1 MYNSRKIV
9 HLMEYAGED
18 RSAARIRAEEEGL
31 QAKDAQSSRPNGPT
45 VYVVDDDEAMRLSLA
60 RLLRSADWNVETFAS
75 GSKFLER
82 APLTG
87 RGCILLD
94 VKMPGMNGL
103 ELHESMSGAGISL
116 PVIFLSGNSD
126 IPMSVRAMKHGA
138 VDFLVKPV
146 EDEVLF
152 QVMAQAISRHDAE
165 LEARQHRDRIAS
177 RIAQL
182 SSREHEVLKQVLQG
196 RLNKQIGFALGIAE
210 KTVKVHRSRIMEK
223 MEAGS
228 VAELVHMCDT
238 AGIEFPHSR
247 RLNPLIRLLLPNPPL
262 PWSHAPDTVD
272 KAHQKPVFLGSL
284 RAPIGLKSN
293 CP

>member
-1 MYNSRKIV
+1 VKT
-9 HLMEYAGED
+9 D
-18 RSAARIRAEEEGL
+18 TQRIHEQNNEL
-31 QAKDAQSSRPNGPT
+31 TAKGSQSLFPNGPT
-45 VYVVDDDEAMRLSLA
+45 VFVVDDDEAMRLSLT

-75 GSKFLER
+75 GRKFLER
-82 APLTG
+82 APLNG

-94 VKMPGMNGL
+94 VKMPGMDGL
-103 ELHESMSGAGISL
+103 ELHESMAAAGISL
-116 PVIFLSGNSD
+116 PVIFMSGNSD

-146 EDEVLF
+146 ADDVLF

-165 LEARQHRDRIAS
+165 LEARHHRDCIES

-210 KTVKVHRSRIMEK
+210 KTVKAHRSRVMEK

-228 VAELVHMCDT
+228 VAELVHMCD
-238 AGIEFPHSR
+238 AIGIGIPQ
-247 RLNPLIRLLLPNPPL
+247 
-262 PWSHAPDTVD
+262 AAD
-272 KAHQKPVFLGSL
+272 
-284 RAPIGLKSN
+284 
-293 CP
+293 

>member
-1 MYNSRKIV
+1 MDVKST
-9 HLMEYAGED
+9 H
-18 RSAARIRAEEEGL
+18 
-31 QAKDAQSSRPNGPT
+31 PNGPT

-94 VKMPGMNGL
+94 VKMPGMDGL
-103 ELHESMSGAGISL
+103 ELHESMAGAGISL
-116 PVIFLSGNSD
+116 PLIFLSGNSD

-146 EDEVLF
+146 EEEVLF
-152 QVMAQAISRHDAE
+152 QVMAEAIRRHDAAH
-165 LEARQHRDRIAS
+165 EAQHHRDLIMS

-182 SSREHEVLKQVLQG
+182 SSRELAVLKQVLQG

-210 KTVKVHRSRIMEK
+210 KTVKVHRSRVMEK
-223 MEAGS
+223 MEASS
-228 VAELVHMCDT
+228 VAELVHMCD
-238 AGIEFPHSR
+238 ASGIEF
-247 RLNPLIRLLLPNPPL
+247 
-262 PWSHAPDTVD
+262 
-272 KAHQKPVFLGSL
+272 HQ
-284 RAPIGLKSN
+284 AAD
-293 CP
+293 

>member
-1 MYNSRKIV
+1 
-9 HLMEYAGED
+9 
-18 RSAARIRAEEEGL
+18 
-31 QAKDAQSSRPNGPT
+31 
-45 VYVVDDDEAMRLSLA
+45 VDDDEAMRLSLA

-75 GSKFLER
+75 GSEFLER

-94 VKMPGMNGL
+94 VKMPGMDGL

-165 LEARQHRDRIAS
+165 LEARHHSDRIAS
-177 RIAQL
+177 RIALL
-182 SSREHEVLKQVLQG
+182 SSREQEVLKLVLQG
-196 RLNKQIGFALGIAE
+196 RLNKEIGFAMGIAE
-210 KTVKVHRSRIMEK
+210 KTVKVHRSRVMEK

-238 AGIEFPHSR
+238 AGIEFPQ
-247 RLNPLIRLLLPNPPL
+247 
-262 PWSHAPDTVD
+262 A
-272 KAHQKPVFLGSL
+272 AG
-284 RAPIGLKSN
+284 
-293 CP
+293 

>member
-1 MYNSRKIV
+1 VKTDTQREYNQKKN
-9 HLMEYAGED
+9 GPQ
-18 RSAARIRAEEEGL
+18 ARDG
-31 QAKDAQSSRPNGPT
+31 QASHTSGPT

-94 VKMPGMNGL
+94 VKMPGMDGL

-165 LEARQHRDRIAS
+165 LEARHHRDLIAS

-196 RLNKQIGFALGIAE
+196 RLNKQIGFALGTAE
-210 KTVKVHRSRIMEK
+210 KTVKVHRSRVMEK
-223 MEAGS
+223 LEAGS
-228 VAELVHMCDT
+228 VAELVHMCDA
-238 AGIEFPHSR
+238 AGIEFPQ
-247 RLNPLIRLLLPNPPL
+247 
-262 PWSHAPDTVD
+262 AT
-272 KAHQKPVFLGSL
+272 G
-284 RAPIGLKSN
+284 
-293 CP
+293 

>member
-1 MYNSRKIV
+1 VKTDTQRVQKQNDK
-9 HLMEYAGED
+9 EPTT
-18 RSAARIRAEEEGL
+18 
-31 QAKDAQSSRPNGPT
+31 KDAQSSHPGGLT
-45 VYVVDDDEAMRLSLA
+45 VFVVDDDEAMRLSLA

-94 VKMPGMNGL
+94 VKMPGMDGL
-103 ELHESMSGAGISL
+103 ELHESLSAVGISL

-146 EDEVLF
+146 QDEVLF
-152 QVMAQAISRHDAE
+152 QVMAQAISRHDSE
-165 LEARQHRDRIAS
+165 LEARHHRDSIAS

-182 SSREHEVLKQVLQG
+182 SAREQEVLHHVLLG
-196 RLNKQIGFALGIAE
+196 RMNKQIGFELGIAE
-210 KTVKVHRSRIMEK
+210 KTVKVHRAHVMEK

-228 VAELVHMCDT
+228 VAELVHMCDV
-238 AGIEFPHSR
+238 AGIV
-247 RLNPLIRLLLPNPPL
+247 LPQA
-262 PWSHAPDTVD
+262 SD
-272 KAHQKPVFLGSL
+272 
-284 RAPIGLKSN
+284 
-293 CP
+293 

>member
-1 MYNSRKIV
+1 VKTPTQRAPDQDQEE
-9 HLMEYAGED
+9 LP
-18 RSAARIRAEEEGL
+18 AEE
-31 QAKDAQSSRPNGPT
+31 AQSSRPGSPT
-45 VYVVDDDEAMRLSLA
+45 VYVVDDDDAMRLSLA
-60 RLLRSADWNVETFAS
+60 RLFRSADWKVEAFAS
-75 GSKFLER
+75 ADEFLDR

-94 VKMPGMNGL
+94 VQMPGMGGL
-103 ELHESMSGAGISL
+103 ELHECLSAAGISL

-152 QVMAQAISRHDAE
+152 KVMAEAIHRHDAE
-165 LEARQHRDRIAS
+165 HEVQQHRDLIMS
-177 RIAQL
+177 RIALL
-182 SSREHEVLKQVLQG
+182 SSRELEVLKQVLLG

-223 MEAGS
+223 MEASS

-238 AGIEFPHSR
+238 SGIEFQQT
-247 RLNPLIRLLLPNPPL
+247 
-262 PWSHAPDTVD
+262 AD
-272 KAHQKPVFLGSL
+272 
-284 RAPIGLKSN
+284 
-293 CP
+293 

>member
-1 MYNSRKIV
+1 LNQ
-9 HLMEYAGED
+9 
-18 RSAARIRAEEEGL
+18 RIRWITLVKTDPQREHEPKRKGL
-31 QAKDAQSSRPNGPT
+31 QATDAESSRPGGAT

-75 GSKFLER
+75 GSEFLER

-94 VKMPGMNGL
+94 VKMPGMDGL
-103 ELHESMSGAGISL
+103 ELHESMAEAGISL

-146 EDEVLF
+146 EEEILF
-152 QVMAQAISRHDAE
+152 QVMAQAISRHDAG
-165 LEARQHRDRIAS
+165 LEARQHRDNIAS
-177 RIAQL
+177 RLAQL
-182 SSREHEVLKQVLQG
+182 SAREHEVLEQVLQG

-223 MEAGS
+223 LEAGS
-228 VAELVHMCDT
+228 VAELVHMCDA
-238 AGIEFPHSR
+238 AGIEFPPS
-247 RLNPLIRLLLPNPPL
+247 
-262 PWSHAPDTVD
+262 AD
-272 KAHQKPVFLGSL
+272 
-284 RAPIGLKSN
+284 
-293 CP
+293 

>member
-1 MYNSRKIV
+1 M
-9 HLMEYAGED
+9 GP
-18 RSAARIRAEEEGL
+18 
-31 QAKDAQSSRPNGPT
+31 QAKDAQSTHADGLT
-45 VYVVDDDEAMRLSLA
+45 VYVVDDDKAMRLSLA

-75 GSKFLER
+75 GSEFLER
-82 APLTG
+82 APITG

-165 LEARQHRDRIAS
+165 LEARQHRDRIMS

-182 SSREHEVLKQVLQG
+182 SSREQEVLKQVLQG
-196 RLNKQIGFALGIAE
+196 RMNKQIGFALGIAE

-228 VAELVHMCDT
+228 VAELVHMCDA
-238 AGIEFPHSR
+238 AGIEFPQS
-247 RLNPLIRLLLPNPPL
+247 
-262 PWSHAPDTVD
+262 AD
-272 KAHQKPVFLGSL
+272 
-284 RAPIGLKSN
+284 
-293 CP
+293 

>member
-1 MYNSRKIV
+1 MKPEPQRVNDRNSKERP
-9 HLMEYAGED
+9 
-18 RSAARIRAEEEGL
+18 
-31 QAKDAQSSRPNGPT
+31 AKDSRSSHPNGPT

-75 GSKFLER
+75 GNKFLER

-94 VKMPGMNGL
+94 VKMPGMDGL

-146 EDEVLF
+146 EEDVLF

-165 LEARQHRDRIAS
+165 LEARHDRDRITS
-177 RIAQL
+177 RIAEL
-182 SSREHEVLKQVLQG
+182 SSRELEVLKHVLQG

-210 KTVKVHRSRIMEK
+210 KTVKVHRSRVMEK

-228 VAELVHMCDT
+228 VAELVHMCDA
-238 AGIEFPHSR
+238 AGIEFPQ
-247 RLNPLIRLLLPNPPL
+247 I
-262 PWSHAPDTVD
+262 AD
-272 KAHQKPVFLGSL
+272 
-284 RAPIGLKSN
+284 
-293 CP
+293 

>member
-1 MYNSRKIV
+1 M
-9 HLMEYAGED
+9 GP
-18 RSAARIRAEEEGL
+18 
-31 QAKDAQSSRPNGPT
+31 QAKDAQSTHPDGLT
-45 VYVVDDDEAMRLSLA
+45 VYVVDDDESMRLSLA

-75 GSKFLER
+75 GSEFLER
-82 APLTG
+82 APITG

-165 LEARQHRDRIAS
+165 LEARQHRDRIMS

-182 SSREHEVLKQVLQG
+182 SSREQEVLKQVLQG
-196 RLNKQIGFALGIAE
+196 RMNKQIGFALGIAE

-238 AGIEFPHSR
+238 AGIEFPQS
-247 RLNPLIRLLLPNPPL
+247 
-262 PWSHAPDTVD
+262 AD
-272 KAHQKPVFLGSL
+272 
-284 RAPIGLKSN
+284 
-293 CP
+293 

>member
-1 MYNSRKIV
+1 VKTETQR
-9 HLMEYAGED
+9 EYEPKKT
-18 RSAARIRAEEEGL
+18 GL
-31 QAKDAQSSRPNGPT
+31 QVKGAQSSHPNGAT

-75 GSKFLER
+75 GSEFLER

-94 VKMPGMNGL
+94 VKMPGMDGL

-116 PVIFLSGNSD
+116 PVIFLSGESD

-146 EDEVLF
+146 EVEILF
-152 QVMAQAISRHDAE
+152 QVMAQVISRHDAG

-182 SSREHEVLKQVLQG
+182 SIREYDVLKQVLQG

-210 KTVKVHRSRIMEK
+210 KTVKVHRGRIMEK
-223 MEAGS
+223 LEAGS
-228 VAELVHMCDT
+228 VAELVHMCDA
-238 AGIEFPHSR
+238 AGIEFPQTS
-247 RLNPLIRLLLPNPPL
+247 
-262 PWSHAPDTVD
+262 D
-272 KAHQKPVFLGSL
+272 
-284 RAPIGLKSN
+284 
-293 CP
+293 

>member
-1 MYNSRKIV
+1 M
-9 HLMEYAGED
+9 GP
-18 RSAARIRAEEEGL
+18 
-31 QAKDAQSSRPNGPT
+31 QAKDAQSTHADGLT
-45 VYVVDDDEAMRLSLA
+45 VYVVDDDKAMRLSLA

-75 GSKFLER
+75 GSEFLER
-82 APLTG
+82 APITG

-165 LEARQHRDRIAS
+165 LEARQHRDRIMS

-182 SSREHEVLKQVLQG
+182 SSREQEVLKQVLQG
-196 RLNKQIGFALGIAE
+196 RMNKQIGFALGIAE

-238 AGIEFPHSR
+238 AGIEFPQS
-247 RLNPLIRLLLPNPPL
+247 
-262 PWSHAPDTVD
+262 AD
-272 KAHQKPVFLGSL
+272 
-284 RAPIGLKSN
+284 
-293 CP
+293 

>member
-1 MYNSRKIV
+1 MKTDSQREYDQNDRK
-9 HLMEYAGED
+9 
-18 RSAARIRAEEEGL
+18 L
-31 QAKDAQSSRPNGPT
+31 QAKDTRSLHPNGPT
-45 VYVVDDDEAMRLSLA
+45 VFVVDDDEATRLSLA

-94 VKMPGMNGL
+94 VKMPGMDGL
-103 ELHESMSGAGISL
+103 ELHESLSGAGISL

-146 EDEVLF
+146 EEEVLF
-152 QVMAQAISRHDAE
+152 RVMAQAISRHDAE
-165 LEARQHRDRIAS
+165 LEARHDRDRIAS

-182 SSREHEVLKQVLQG
+182 SSRELEVLKQVLQG

-210 KTVKVHRSRIMEK
+210 KTVKVHRSRVMEK
-223 MEAGS
+223 MAAGS
-228 VAELVHMCDT
+228 VAELVHMCD
-238 AGIEFPHSR
+238 AARIEFPQ
-247 RLNPLIRLLLPNPPL
+247 
-262 PWSHAPDTVD
+262 AAD
-272 KAHQKPVFLGSL
+272 
-284 RAPIGLKSN
+284 
-293 CP
+293 

>member
-1 MYNSRKIV
+1 VKTDPQREHRQKN
-9 HLMEYAGED
+9 
-18 RSAARIRAEEEGL
+18 GL
-31 QAKDAQSSRPNGPT
+31 QAKDAQSLRPSGAT

-75 GSKFLER
+75 ASKFLER

-165 LEARQHRDRIAS
+165 LEARQNRDRIAS

-182 SSREHEVLKQVLQG
+182 SSRELEVLEQVLQG

-223 MEAGS
+223 LEAGS

-238 AGIEFPHSR
+238 AGIGFPPAADGTR
-247 RLNPLIRLLLPNPPL
+247 
-262 PWSHAPDTVD
+262 
-272 KAHQKPVFLGSL
+272 
-284 RAPIGLKSN
+284 
-293 CP
+293 

>member
-1 MYNSRKIV
+1 VKPDPQHEFNQKNK
-9 HLMEYAGED
+9 
-18 RSAARIRAEEEGL
+18 GL
-31 QAKDAQSSRPNGPT
+31 KAKDAQSSIPNGPT
-45 VYVVDDDEAMRLSLA
+45 VFVVDDDEAMRLSLA

-94 VKMPGMNGL
+94 VKMPGMDGL
-103 ELHESMSGAGISL
+103 ELHESMAAAGISL

-138 VDFLVKPV
+138 IDFLVKPV

-152 QVMAQAISRHDAE
+152 QVMTEAISRHDAE
-165 LEARQHRDRIAS
+165 LEATRDRDRIVS

-182 SSREHEVLKQVLQG
+182 SAREHEVLKQVLQG

-210 KTVKVHRSRIMEK
+210 KTVKVHRSRVMEK

-228 VAELVHMCDT
+228 VADLVHMCDA
-238 AGIEFPHSR
+238 AGIEFTR
-247 RLNPLIRLLLPNPPL
+247 TT
-262 PWSHAPDTVD
+262 A
-272 KAHQKPVFLGSL
+272 
-284 RAPIGLKSN
+284 
-293 CP
+293 

>member
-1 MYNSRKIV
+1 MKPEPQRVNDRNSKERP
-9 HLMEYAGED
+9 
-18 RSAARIRAEEEGL
+18 
-31 QAKDAQSSRPNGPT
+31 AKDSRSLHQNAPT

-75 GSKFLER
+75 GNKFLER

-94 VKMPGMNGL
+94 VKMPGMDGL

-146 EDEVLF
+146 EEDVLF

-165 LEARQHRDRIAS
+165 LEARHDRDRITS
-177 RIAQL
+177 RIAEL
-182 SSREHEVLKQVLQG
+182 SSRELEVLKHVLQG

-210 KTVKVHRSRIMEK
+210 KTVKVHRSRVMEK

-228 VAELVHMCDT
+228 VAELVHMCDA
-238 AGIEFPHSR
+238 AGIEFPQ
-247 RLNPLIRLLLPNPPL
+247 I
-262 PWSHAPDTVD
+262 AD
-272 KAHQKPVFLGSL
+272 
-284 RAPIGLKSN
+284 
-293 CP
+293 